1 MLAHAIDNQAII
13 DLKILLVVAS
23 CLLASPYIAKF
34 LKLPLSATEIMLG
47 SFIGFLG
54 FIGES
59 ENFKLLANAGFYYL
73 MFIAGMEI
81 NLKTFLNTEKSL
93 LQRAMI
99 YIVLLYAFSVLAVE
113 IVDISYVFAIII
125 PVMSVGLLSTLYR
138 DFGKNCEWL
147 NISMIVATLA
157 EVVSIVL
164 LTITAAFLGQGADI
178 FSLTQNLF
186 YLVSFLALCIF
197 GFKFL
202 EVLFWWYP
210 QLKTILMPWQDQ
222 NEKDIRFCMA
232 IFIAIVAIMIYFKL
246 EVALGAFIAGS
257 FIATFFDHKK
267 DLEHKLSSFG
277 YGFLIPIFFIY
288 IGSSF
293 KLKMLL
299 DPEVLIIAFSLTTF
313 MIVLRIFSALVFLNH
328 LGGIKNTFLF
338 GLSHSMPLTLLI
350 AIATLS
356 YQTNII
362 SQNIYSGLV
371 LTALAEA
378 ILAISLIKFINNL
391 GKKQSC

>member
-1 MLAHAIDNQAII
+1 MLAGVIDAQAAT
-13 DLKILLVVAS
+13 DLKILLVVAG
-23 CLLASPYIAKF
+23 CLLTSPYIAKF

-81 NLKTFLNTEKSL
+81 NLKTFLNTERSL
-93 LQRAMI
+93 LNKALI
-99 YIVLLYAFSVLAVE
+99 YIILLYVFSVLAVE
-113 IVDISYVFAIII
+113 SVDISYIFVIII

-147 NISMIVATLA
+147 NVSMVVATLA

-164 LTITAAFLGQGADI
+164 LTIAAAFLGKGADL
-178 FSLTQNLF
+178 FSLTQNLL
-186 YLVSFLALCIF
+186 YLVGFLALCIF

-293 KLKMLL
+293 KLQMLL
-299 DPEVLIIAFSLTTF
+299 NTQVLIIAFSLTLF
-313 MIVLRIFSALVFLNH
+313 MIALRILCAMVFFKN
-328 LGGIKNTFLF
+328 LGLKHTFLF

-362 SQNIYSGLV
+362 TQDIYSGLV
-371 LTALAEA
+371 LTALLEA

-391 GKKQSC
+391 SRK

>member
-1 MLAHAIDNQAII
+1 MLAHVIDAQAAT
-13 DLKILLVVAS
+13 DLKILLVVAG
-23 CLLASPYIAKF
+23 CLLTSPYIAKF

-81 NLKTFLNTEKSL
+81 NLKTFLNTERNL
-93 LQRAMI
+93 LNKAFI
-99 YIVLLYAFSVLAVE
+99 YIILLYAFSVLAVE
-113 IVDISYVFAIII
+113 SIDISYIFVIII

-147 NISMIVATLA
+147 NVSMVVATLA

-164 LTITAAFLGQGADI
+164 LTIAAAFLGKGADL
-178 FSLTQNLF
+178 FSLTQNLL
-186 YLVSFLALCIF
+186 YLVGFLALCIF

-267 DLEHKLSSFG
+267 DLEYKLSSFG

-293 KLKMLL
+293 KLQMLL
-299 DPEVLIIAFSLTTF
+299 NPQVLLIAFSLTAF
-313 MIVLRIFSALVFLNH
+313 MIGLRILCAMTFVKI
-328 LGGIKNTFLF
+328 LGLKNTFLF

-350 AIATLS
+350 AVATLS

-362 SQNIYSGLV
+362 TQDIYSGLV
-371 LTALAEA
+371 LTALLEA

-391 GKKQSC
+391 SRK

>member
-1 MLAHAIDNQAII
+1 MLAHAIDAQAAT
-13 DLKILLVVAS
+13 DLKILLVVAG
-23 CLLASPYIAKF
+23 CLLTSPYIAKF

-73 MFIAGMEI
+73 MFIAGMEV
-81 NLKTFLNTEKSL
+81 NLKTFLNTERSL
-93 LQRAMI
+93 LNKAFI
-99 YIVLLYAFSVLAVE
+99 YIILLYAFSILAIE
-113 IVDISYVFAIII
+113 SIDISYIFVIII

-147 NISMIVATLA
+147 NISMVVATLA

-164 LTITAAFLGQGADI
+164 LTITAAFLGKGADL
-178 FSLTQNLF
+178 FSLTQNLL
-186 YLVSFLALCIF
+186 YLVGFLALCIF

-293 KLKMLL
+293 KLQMLL
-299 DPEVLIIAFSLTTF
+299 NPQVLLIAFSLTAF
-313 MIVLRIFSALVFLNH
+313 MIGLRILCAVTFVKI
-328 LGGIKNTFLF
+328 LGLKNTFLF

-350 AIATLS
+350 AVATLS

-362 SQNIYSGLV
+362 TQDIYSGLV
-371 LTALAEA
+371 LTALLEA

-391 GKKQSC
+391 SRK

>member
-1 MLAHAIDNQAII
+1 MLAHAIDAQAAT
-13 DLKILLVVAS
+13 DLKILLVVAG
-23 CLLASPYIAKF
+23 CLLTSPYIAKF

-81 NLKTFLNTEKSL
+81 NLKTFLKTERSL
-93 LQRAMI
+93 LNKAFI
-99 YIVLLYAFSVLAVE
+99 YIILLYVFSVLAVE
-113 IVDISYVFAIII
+113 SIDISYIFVIII

-147 NISMIVATLA
+147 NVSMVVATLA

-164 LTITAAFLGQGADI
+164 LTIAAAFLGKGADL
-178 FSLTQNLF
+178 FSLTQNLL
-186 YLVSFLALCIF
+186 YLVGFLALCIF

-293 KLKMLL
+293 KLQMLL
-299 DPEVLIIAFSLTTF
+299 NPQVLIIAFSLTIF
-313 MIVLRIFSALVFLNH
+313 MIGLRILCAMTFVKI
-328 LGGIKNTFLF
+328 LGLKNTFLF

-362 SQNIYSGLV
+362 TQDIYSGLV
-371 LTALAEA
+371 LTALLEA

-391 GKKQSC
+391 SRK

>member
-1 MLAHAIDNQAII
+1 MLHNVIDAQAAT
-13 DLKILLVVAS
+13 DLQILLVVAG
-23 CLLASPYIAKF
+23 CLLTSPYIAKF
-34 LKLPLSATEIMLG
+34 LKLPLSATEIILG
-47 SFIGFLG
+47 SLMGFIG

-81 NLKTFLNTEKSL
+81 NLKTFLNTERTL
-93 LQRAMI
+93 LNKAFI
-99 YIVLLYAFSVLAVE
+99 YIASLYLFSILAVE
-113 IVDISYVFAIII
+113 SMDISYIFVIII
-125 PVMSVGLLSTLYR
+125 PIMSVGLLSTLYR
-138 DFGKNCEWL
+138 DFGKNCDWL

-164 LTITAAFLGQGADI
+164 LTITAAFLGQGTDL
-178 FSLTQNLF
+178 FSLTQNLL
-186 YLVSFLALCIF
+186 YLVGFLALCIF

-210 QLKTILMPWQDQ
+210 QLKTILMPWQDH

-293 KLKMLL
+293 KLEKLL
-299 DPEVLIIAFSLTTF
+299 NPEVLIIAFSLTAF
-313 MIVLRIFSALVFLNH
+313 MIFVRIASAMVFLKN
-328 LGGIKNTFLF
+328 LGLKNTFLF

-356 YQTNII
+356 LGARII
-362 SQNIYSGLV
+362 SEEIYSGLV
-371 LTALAEA
+371 LTALLEA
-378 ILAISLIKFINNL
+378 ILAISLIKFINNFKRL
-391 GKKQSC
+391 

>member
-1 MLAHAIDNQAII
+1 MLAHAIDAQAAT
-13 DLKILLVVAS
+13 DLKILLVVAG
-23 CLLASPYIAKF
+23 CLLTSPYIAKF

-81 NLKTFLNTEKSL
+81 NLKTFLNTERSL
-93 LQRAMI
+93 LNKAFI
-99 YIVLLYAFSVLAVE
+99 YIILLYAFSVLAVE
-113 IVDISYVFAIII
+113 SIDISYIFVIII

-147 NISMIVATLA
+147 NISMVVATLA

-164 LTITAAFLGQGADI
+164 LTIAAAFLGKGADL
-178 FSLTQNLF
+178 FSLTQNLL
-186 YLVSFLALCIF
+186 YLVGFLALCIF

-293 KLKMLL
+293 KLQMLL
-299 DPEVLIIAFSLTTF
+299 NPQVLLIAFSLTAF
-313 MIVLRIFSALVFLNH
+313 MIGLRILCAITFVKI
-328 LGGIKNTFLF
+328 LGLKNTFLF

-350 AIATLS
+350 AVATLS

-362 SQNIYSGLV
+362 TQDIYSGLV
-371 LTALAEA
+371 LTALLEA

-391 GKKQSC
+391 SRK

>member
-1 MLAHAIDNQAII
+1 MLAHAIDAQAAT
-13 DLKILLVVAS
+13 DLKILLVVAG
-23 CLLASPYIAKF
+23 CLLTSPYIAKF

-81 NLKTFLNTEKSL
+81 NLKTFLNTERSL
-93 LQRAMI
+93 LNKAFI
-99 YIVLLYAFSVLAVE
+99 YIILLYTFSVLAVE
-113 IVDISYVFAIII
+113 SIDISYIFVIII

-147 NISMIVATLA
+147 NVSMVVATLA

-164 LTITAAFLGQGADI
+164 LTIAAAFLGKGADL
-178 FSLTQNLF
+178 FSLTQNLL
-186 YLVSFLALCIF
+186 YLVGFLALCIF

-293 KLKMLL
+293 KLQMLL
-299 DPEVLIIAFSLTTF
+299 NPQVLLIAFSLTAF
-313 MIVLRIFSALVFLNH
+313 MIGLRILCAMTFVKI
-328 LGGIKNTFLF
+328 LGLKNTFLF

-350 AIATLS
+350 AVATLS

-362 SQNIYSGLV
+362 TQDIYSGLV
-371 LTALAEA
+371 LTALLEA

-391 GKKQSC
+391 SRK

>member
-1 MLAHAIDNQAII
+1 MLHNVIDAQAAT
-13 DLKILLVVAS
+13 DLQILLVVAG
-23 CLLASPYIAKF
+23 CLLTSPYIAKF
-34 LKLPLSATEIMLG
+34 LKLPLSATEIILG
-47 SFIGFLG
+47 SLIGFIG

-81 NLKTFLNTEKSL
+81 NLKTFLNTEKTL
-93 LQRAMI
+93 LNKAFI
-99 YIVLLYAFSVLAVE
+99 YIASLYLFSILAVE
-113 IVDISYVFAIII
+113 SMDISYIFVIII
-125 PVMSVGLLSTLYR
+125 PIMSVGLLSTLYR
-138 DFGKNCEWL
+138 DFGKNCNWL

-164 LTITAAFLGQGADI
+164 LTITAAFLGQGTDL
-178 FSLTQNLF
+178 FSLTQNLL
-186 YLVSFLALCIF
+186 YLVGFLALCIF

-210 QLKTILMPWQDQ
+210 QLKTILMPWQDH

-293 KLKMLL
+293 KLEKLL
-299 DPEVLIIAFSLTTF
+299 NPEVLIIAFSLTAF
-313 MIVLRIFSALVFLNH
+313 MIFVRIASAMVFLKN
-328 LGGIKNTFLF
+328 LGLKNTFLF

-356 YQTNII
+356 LGAKII
-362 SQNIYSGLV
+362 SEEIYSGLV
-371 LTALAEA
+371 LTALLEA
-378 ILAISLIKFINNL
+378 ILAISLIKFINNFKRL
-391 GKKQSC
+391 

>member
-1 MLAHAIDNQAII
+1 MLHNVIDAQAAT
-13 DLKILLVVAS
+13 DLQILLVVAG
-23 CLLASPYIAKF
+23 CLLTSPYIAKF
-34 LKLPLSATEIMLG
+34 LKLPLSATEIILG
-47 SFIGFLG
+47 SLIGFLG

-81 NLKTFLNTEKSL
+81 NLKTFLNTEKTL
-93 LQRAMI
+93 LNKAFI
-99 YIVLLYAFSVLAVE
+99 YIASLYLFSILAVE
-113 IVDISYVFAIII
+113 SMNISYIFVIII
-125 PVMSVGLLSTLYR
+125 PIMSVGLLSTLYR
-138 DFGKNCEWL
+138 DFGKNCDWL

-164 LTITAAFLGQGADI
+164 LTITAAFLGQGTDL
-178 FSLTQNLF
+178 FSLTQNLL
-186 YLVSFLALCIF
+186 YLVGFLALCIF

-210 QLKTILMPWQDQ
+210 QLKTILMPWQDH

-293 KLKMLL
+293 KLEKLL
-299 DPEVLIIAFSLTTF
+299 NPEVLIIAFSLTAF
-313 MIVLRIFSALVFLNH
+313 MMFVRIASAMVFLKN
-328 LGGIKNTFLF
+328 LGLKNTFLF

-356 YQTNII
+356 LGAKII
-362 SQNIYSGLV
+362 SEEIYSGLV
-371 LTALAEA
+371 LTALLEA
-378 ILAISLIKFINNL
+378 ILAISLIKFINNFKRL
-391 GKKQSC
+391 

>member
-1 MLAHAIDNQAII
+1 MLAHAIDAQAAT
-13 DLKILLVVAS
+13 DLKILLVVAG
-23 CLLASPYIAKF
+23 CLLTSPYIAKF

-81 NLKTFLNTEKSL
+81 NLKTFLNTERSL
-93 LQRAMI
+93 LNKAFI
-99 YIVLLYAFSVLAVE
+99 YIMLLYAFSVLAVE
-113 IVDISYVFAIII
+113 SIDISYIFVIII

-147 NISMIVATLA
+147 NVSMVVATLA

-164 LTITAAFLGQGADI
+164 LTIAAAFLGKGADL
-178 FSLTQNLF
+178 FSLTQNLL
-186 YLVSFLALCIF
+186 YLVGFLALCIF

-293 KLKMLL
+293 KLQMLL
-299 DPEVLIIAFSLTTF
+299 NPQVLLIAFSLTAF
-313 MIVLRIFSALVFLNH
+313 MIGLRILCAMTFVKI
-328 LGGIKNTFLF
+328 LGLKNTFLF

-350 AIATLS
+350 AVATLS

-362 SQNIYSGLV
+362 TQDIYSGLV
-371 LTALAEA
+371 LTALLEA

-391 GKKQSC
+391 SRK

>member
-1 MLAHAIDNQAII
+1 MLHNVIDAQAAT
-13 DLKILLVVAS
+13 DLQILLVVAG
-23 CLLASPYIAKF
+23 CLLTSPYIAKF
-34 LKLPLSATEIMLG
+34 LKLPLSATEIILG
-47 SFIGFLG
+47 SLIGFLG

-81 NLKTFLNTEKSL
+81 NLKTFLNTEKTL
-93 LQRAMI
+93 LNKAFI
-99 YIVLLYAFSVLAVE
+99 YIASLYLFSILAVE
-113 IVDISYVFAIII
+113 SMDISYIFVIII
-125 PVMSVGLLSTLYR
+125 PIMSVGLLSTLYR
-138 DFGKNCEWL
+138 DFGKNCDWL

-164 LTITAAFLGQGADI
+164 LTITAAFLGQGTDL
-178 FSLTQNLF
+178 FSLTQNLL
-186 YLVSFLALCIF
+186 YLVGFLALCIF

-210 QLKTILMPWQDQ
+210 QLKTILMPWQDH

-293 KLKMLL
+293 KLEKLL
-299 DPEVLIIAFSLTTF
+299 NPEVLIIAFSLTAF
-313 MIVLRIFSALVFLNH
+313 MIFVRIASATVFLKN
-328 LGGIKNTFLF
+328 LGLKNTFLF

-356 YQTNII
+356 LGAKII
-362 SQNIYSGLV
+362 SEEIYSGLV
-371 LTALAEA
+371 LTALLEA
-378 ILAISLIKFINNL
+378 ILAISLIKFINNFKRL
-391 GKKQSC
+391 

>member
-1 MLAHAIDNQAII
+1 MLAHAIDAQAAT
-13 DLKILLVVAS
+13 DLKILLVVAG
-23 CLLASPYIAKF
+23 CLLTSPYIAKF

-81 NLKTFLNTEKSL
+81 NLKTFLNTERSL
-93 LQRAMI
+93 LNKAFI
-99 YIVLLYAFSVLAVE
+99 YIILLYAFSILAVE
-113 IVDISYVFAIII
+113 SIDISYIFVIII

-147 NISMIVATLA
+147 NVSMMVATLA

-164 LTITAAFLGQGADI
+164 LTIAAAFLGKGADL
-178 FSLTQNLF
+178 FSLTQNLL
-186 YLVSFLALCIF
+186 YLVGFLALCIF

-293 KLKMLL
+293 KLQMLL
-299 DPEVLIIAFSLTTF
+299 NPQVLLIAFSLTAF
-313 MIVLRIFSALVFLNH
+313 MIGLRILCAMTFVKI
-328 LGGIKNTFLF
+328 LGLKNTFLF

-350 AIATLS
+350 AVATLS

-362 SQNIYSGLV
+362 TQDIYSGLV
-371 LTALAEA
+371 LTALLEA

-391 GKKQSC
+391 SRK

>member
-1 MLAHAIDNQAII
+1 MLHNVIDAQAAT
-13 DLKILLVVAS
+13 DLQILLVVAG
-23 CLLASPYIAKF
+23 CLLTSPYIAKF
-34 LKLPLSATEIMLG
+34 LKLPLSATEIILG
-47 SFIGFLG
+47 SLIGFLG

-81 NLKTFLNTEKSL
+81 NLKTFLNTEKTL
-93 LQRAMI
+93 LNKAFI
-99 YIVLLYAFSVLAVE
+99 YIASLYLFSILAVE
-113 IVDISYVFAIII
+113 SMDISYIFVIII
-125 PVMSVGLLSTLYR
+125 PIMSVGLLSTLYR
-138 DFGKNCEWL
+138 DFGKNCDWL

-164 LTITAAFLGQGADI
+164 LTITAAFLGQGTDL
-178 FSLTQNLF
+178 FSLTQNLL
-186 YLVSFLALCIF
+186 YLVGFLALCIF

-210 QLKTILMPWQDQ
+210 QLKTILMPWQDH

-293 KLKMLL
+293 KLEKLL
-299 DPEVLIIAFSLTTF
+299 NPEVLIIAFSLTAF
-313 MIVLRIFSALVFLNH
+313 MIFVRIASAMVFLKN
-328 LGGIKNTFLF
+328 LGLKNTFLF

-356 YQTNII
+356 LGAKII
-362 SQNIYSGLV
+362 SEEIYSGLV
-371 LTALAEA
+371 LTALLEA
-378 ILAISLIKFINNL
+378 ILAISLIKFINNF
-391 GKKQSC
+391 KRV

>member
-1 MLAHAIDNQAII
+1 MLAHAIDAQAAT
-13 DLKILLVVAS
+13 DLKILLVVAG
-23 CLLASPYIAKF
+23 CLLTSPYIAKF

-81 NLKTFLNTEKSL
+81 NLKTFLNTERSL
-93 LQRAMI
+93 LNKAFI
-99 YIVLLYAFSVLAVE
+99 YIILLYAFSVLAVE
-113 IVDISYVFAIII
+113 SIDISYIFVIII

-147 NISMIVATLA
+147 NISMVVATLA

-164 LTITAAFLGQGADI
+164 LTIAAAFLGKGADL
-178 FSLTQNLF
+178 FSLTQNLL
-186 YLVSFLALCIF
+186 YLVGFLALCIF

-293 KLKMLL
+293 KLQMLL
-299 DPEVLIIAFSLTTF
+299 NPQVLLIAFSLTAF
-313 MIVLRIFSALVFLNH
+313 MIGLRILCAMTFVKI
-328 LGGIKNTFLF
+328 LGLKNTFLF

-350 AIATLS
+350 AVATLS

-362 SQNIYSGLV
+362 TQDIYSGLV
-371 LTALAEA
+371 LTALLEA

-391 GKKQSC
+391 SRK

>member
-1 MLAHAIDNQAII
+1 MLAHAIDAQAAT
-13 DLKILLVVAS
+13 DLKILLVVAG
-23 CLLASPYIAKF
+23 CLLTSPYIAKF

-81 NLKTFLNTEKSL
+81 NLKTFLNTERSL
-93 LQRAMI
+93 LNKAFI
-99 YIVLLYAFSVLAVE
+99 YIILLYAFSVLAVE
-113 IVDISYVFAIII
+113 SIDISYIFVIII

-138 DFGKNCEWL
+138 DFGKNREWL
-147 NISMIVATLA
+147 NVSMVVATLA

-164 LTITAAFLGQGADI
+164 LTIAAAFLGKGADL
-178 FSLTQNLF
+178 FSLTQNLL
-186 YLVSFLALCIF
+186 YLVGFLALCIF

-293 KLKMLL
+293 KLQMLL
-299 DPEVLIIAFSLTTF
+299 NPQVLLIAFSLTAF
-313 MIVLRIFSALVFLNH
+313 MIGLRILCAMTFVKI
-328 LGGIKNTFLF
+328 LGLKNTFLF

-362 SQNIYSGLV
+362 TQDIYSGLV
-371 LTALAEA
+371 LTALLEA

-391 GKKQSC
+391 SRK

>member
-1 MLAHAIDNQAII
+1 MLAHVIDAQAAT
-13 DLKILLVVAS
+13 DLKILLVVAG
-23 CLLASPYIAKF
+23 CLLTSPYIAKF

-81 NLKTFLNTEKSL
+81 NLKTFLNTERNL
-93 LQRAMI
+93 LNKAFI
-99 YIVLLYAFSVLAVE
+99 YIILLYAFSVLAVE
-113 IVDISYVFAIII
+113 SIDISYIFVIII

-147 NISMIVATLA
+147 NVSMVVATLA

-164 LTITAAFLGQGADI
+164 LTIAAAFLGKGADL
-178 FSLTQNLF
+178 FSLTQNLL
-186 YLVSFLALCIF
+186 YLVGFLALCIF

-293 KLKMLL
+293 KLQMLL
-299 DPEVLIIAFSLTTF
+299 NPQVLLIAFSLTAF
-313 MIVLRIFSALVFLNH
+313 MIGLRILCAMTFVKI
-328 LGGIKNTFLF
+328 LGLKNTFLF

-350 AIATLS
+350 AVATLS

-362 SQNIYSGLV
+362 TQDIYSGLV
-371 LTALAEA
+371 LTALLEA

-391 GKKQSC
+391 SRK

>member
-1 MLAHAIDNQAII
+1 MLAHAIDAQAAT
-13 DLKILLVVAS
+13 DLKILLVVAG
-23 CLLASPYIAKF
+23 CLLTSPYIAKF

-73 MFIAGMEI
+73 MFIAGMEV
-81 NLKTFLNTEKSL
+81 NLKTFLNTERSL
-93 LQRAMI
+93 LNKAFI
-99 YIVLLYAFSVLAVE
+99 YIILLYAFSILAIE
-113 IVDISYVFAIII
+113 SIDISYIFVIII

-147 NISMIVATLA
+147 NISMVVATLA

-164 LTITAAFLGQGADI
+164 LTITAAFLGKGADL
-178 FSLTQNLF
+178 FSLTQNLL
-186 YLVSFLALCIF
+186 YLVGFLALCIF

-293 KLKMLL
+293 KLQMLL
-299 DPEVLIIAFSLTTF
+299 NPQVLLIAFSLTAF
-313 MIVLRIFSALVFLNH
+313 MIGLRILCAMTFVKI
-328 LGGIKNTFLF
+328 LGLKNTFLF

-350 AIATLS
+350 AVATLS

-362 SQNIYSGLV
+362 TQDIYSGLV
-371 LTALAEA
+371 LTALLEA

-391 GKKQSC
+391 GRK

>member
-1 MLAHAIDNQAII
+1 MLAHAIDAQAAT
-13 DLKILLVVAS
+13 DLKILLVVAG
-23 CLLASPYIAKF
+23 CLLTSPYIAKF

-54 FIGES
+54 FIDES

-73 MFIAGMEI
+73 MFIAGMEV
-81 NLKTFLNTEKSL
+81 NLKTFLNTERSL
-93 LQRAMI
+93 LNKAFI
-99 YIVLLYAFSVLAVE
+99 YIILLYAFSILAIE
-113 IVDISYVFAIII
+113 SIDISYIFIIII

-147 NISMIVATLA
+147 NISMVVATLA

-164 LTITAAFLGQGADI
+164 LTITAAFLGKGADL
-178 FSLTQNLF
+178 FSLTQNLL
-186 YLVSFLALCIF
+186 YLVGFLALCIF

-293 KLKMLL
+293 KLQMLL
-299 DPEVLIIAFSLTTF
+299 NPQVLLIAFSLTAF
-313 MIVLRIFSALVFLNH
+313 MIGLRILCAMTFVKI
-328 LGGIKNTFLF
+328 LGLKNTFLF

-350 AIATLS
+350 AVATLS

-362 SQNIYSGLV
+362 TQDIYSGLV
-371 LTALAEA
+371 LTALLEA

-391 GKKQSC
+391 SRK

>member
-1 MLAHAIDNQAII
+1 MLAHAIDAQAAT
-13 DLKILLVVAS
+13 DLKILLVVAG
-23 CLLASPYIAKF
+23 CLLTSPYIAKF

-81 NLKTFLNTEKSL
+81 NLKTFLNTERSL
-93 LQRAMI
+93 LNKAFI
-99 YIVLLYAFSVLAVE
+99 YIILLYAISILAVE
-113 IVDISYVFAIII
+113 SIDISYIFVIII

-147 NISMIVATLA
+147 NVSMVVATLA

-164 LTITAAFLGQGADI
+164 LTIAAAFLGKGADI
-178 FSLTQNLF
+178 FSLTQNLL
-186 YLVSFLALCIF
+186 YLVGFLALCII

-246 EVALGAFIAGS
+246 EVALGAFISGS

-293 KLKMLL
+293 KLQMLL
-299 DPEVLIIAFSLTTF
+299 NPQVLIIAFSLTAF
-313 MIVLRIFSALVFLNH
+313 MIGLRILCAMTFFKI
-328 LGGIKNTFLF
+328 LGLKNTFLF

-350 AIATLS
+350 AVATLS

-362 SQNIYSGLV
+362 TQDIYSGLV
-371 LTALAEA
+371 LTALLEA

-391 GKKQSC
+391 SRK

>member
-1 MLAHAIDNQAII
+1 MLAHAIDAQAAT
-13 DLKILLVVAS
+13 DLKILLVVAG
-23 CLLASPYIAKF
+23 CLLTSPYIAKF

-73 MFIAGMEI
+73 MFIAGMEV
-81 NLKTFLNTEKSL
+81 NLKTFLNTERSL
-93 LQRAMI
+93 LNKAFI
-99 YIVLLYAFSVLAVE
+99 YIILLYAFSVLAIE
-113 IVDISYVFAIII
+113 SIDISYIFVIII

-147 NISMIVATLA
+147 NVSMVVATLA

-164 LTITAAFLGQGADI
+164 LTITAAFLGKGADL
-178 FSLTQNLF
+178 FSLTQNLL
-186 YLVSFLALCIF
+186 YLVGFLALCIF

-293 KLKMLL
+293 KLQMLL
-299 DPEVLIIAFSLTTF
+299 NPQVLLIAFSLTVF
-313 MIVLRIFSALVFLNH
+313 MIGLRILCAMTFVKI
-328 LGGIKNTFLF
+328 LGLKNTFLF

-350 AIATLS
+350 AVATLS

-362 SQNIYSGLV
+362 TQDIYSGLV
-371 LTALAEA
+371 LTALLEA

-391 GKKQSC
+391 SRK

>member
-1 MLAHAIDNQAII
+1 MLTHAIDAQAAT
-13 DLKILLVVAS
+13 DLKILLVVAG
-23 CLLASPYIAKF
+23 CLLTSPYIAKF

-81 NLKTFLNTEKSL
+81 NLKTFLNTERSL
-93 LQRAMI
+93 LNKAFI
-99 YIVLLYAFSVLAVE
+99 YIILLYAFSVLAVKS
-113 IVDISYVFAIII
+113 IDISYIFVIII

-147 NISMIVATLA
+147 NVSMIVATLA

-164 LTITAAFLGQGADI
+164 LTIAAAFLGKGADL
-178 FSLTQNLF
+178 FSLTQNLL
-186 YLVSFLALCIF
+186 YLVGFLALCIF

-293 KLKMLL
+293 KLQMLL
-299 DPEVLIIAFSLTTF
+299 NPQVLLIAFSLTAF
-313 MIVLRIFSALVFLNH
+313 MIGLRILCAMTFVKI
-328 LGGIKNTFLF
+328 LGLKNTFLF

-350 AIATLS
+350 AVATLS

-362 SQNIYSGLV
+362 TQDIYSGLV
-371 LTALAEA
+371 LTALLEA

-391 GKKQSC
+391 SRK

>member
-1 MLAHAIDNQAII
+1 MLAHAIDAQAAT
-13 DLKILLVVAS
+13 DLKILLVVAG
-23 CLLASPYIAKF
+23 CLLTSPYIAKF

-81 NLKTFLNTEKSL
+81 NLKTFLNTERSL
-93 LQRAMI
+93 LNKAFI
-99 YIVLLYAFSVLAVE
+99 YIILLYAFSVLAVE
-113 IVDISYVFAIII
+113 SIDISYIFVIII

-147 NISMIVATLA
+147 NVSMVVATLA

-164 LTITAAFLGQGADI
+164 LTIAAAFLGKGADL
-178 FSLTQNLF
+178 FSLTQNLL
-186 YLVSFLALCIF
+186 YLVGFLALCIF

-293 KLKMLL
+293 KLEKLL
-299 DPEVLIIAFSLTTF
+299 NPEVLIIAFSLTAF
-313 MIVLRIFSALVFLNH
+313 MIGLRILCAMTFVKI
-328 LGGIKNTFLF
+328 LGLKNTFLF

-350 AIATLS
+350 AVATLS

-362 SQNIYSGLV
+362 TQDIYSGLV
-371 LTALAEA
+371 LTALLEA

-391 GKKQSC
+391 SRK

>member
-1 MLAHAIDNQAII
+1 MLHNVIDAQAAT
-13 DLKILLVVAS
+13 DLQILLVVAG
-23 CLLASPYIAKF
+23 CLLTSPYIAKF
-34 LKLPLSATEIMLG
+34 LKLPLSATEIILG
-47 SFIGFLG
+47 SLIGFLG

-81 NLKTFLNTEKSL
+81 NLKTFLNTEKTL
-93 LQRAMI
+93 LNKAFI
-99 YIVLLYAFSVLAVE
+99 YIASLYLFSILAVE
-113 IVDISYVFAIII
+113 SMNISYIFVIII
-125 PVMSVGLLSTLYR
+125 PIMSVGLLSTLYR
-138 DFGKNCEWL
+138 DFGKNCNWL

-164 LTITAAFLGQGADI
+164 LTITAAFLGQGTDL
-178 FSLTQNLF
+178 FSLTQNLL
-186 YLVSFLALCIF
+186 YLVGFLALCIF

-210 QLKTILMPWQDQ
+210 QLKTILMPWQDH

-293 KLKMLL
+293 KLEKLL
-299 DPEVLIIAFSLTTF
+299 NPEVLIIAFSLTAF
-313 MIVLRIFSALVFLNH
+313 MIFVRIASAMVFLKN
-328 LGGIKNTFLF
+328 LGLKNTFLF

-356 YQTNII
+356 LGAKII
-362 SQNIYSGLV
+362 SEEIYSGLV
-371 LTALAEA
+371 LTALLEA
-378 ILAISLIKFINNL
+378 ILAISLIKFINNFKRL
-391 GKKQSC
+391 

>member
-1 MLAHAIDNQAII
+1 MLAHAIDAQAAT
-13 DLKILLVVAS
+13 DLKILLVVAG
-23 CLLASPYIAKF
+23 CLLTSPYIAKF

-81 NLKTFLNTEKSL
+81 NLKTFLNTERSL
-93 LQRAMI
+93 LNKAFI
-99 YIVLLYAFSVLAVE
+99 YIILLYAFSILAVE
-113 IVDISYVFAIII
+113 SIDISYIFVIII

-138 DFGKNCEWL
+138 DFGKNCDWL
-147 NISMIVATLA
+147 NVSMVVATLA

-164 LTITAAFLGQGADI
+164 LTIAAAFLGKGADL
-178 FSLTQNLF
+178 FSLIQNLL
-186 YLVSFLALCIF
+186 YLVGFLALCIF

-293 KLKMLL
+293 KLQMLL
-299 DPEVLIIAFSLTTF
+299 NPQVLLIAFSLTAF
-313 MIVLRIFSALVFLNH
+313 MIGLRILCAMTFVKI
-328 LGGIKNTFLF
+328 LGLKNTFLF

-350 AIATLS
+350 AVATLS

-362 SQNIYSGLV
+362 TQDIYSGLV
-371 LTALAEA
+371 LTALLEA

-391 GKKQSC
+391 SRK

>member
-1 MLAHAIDNQAII
+1 MLAHAIDAQAAT
-13 DLKILLVVAS
+13 DLKILLVVAG
-23 CLLASPYIAKF
+23 CLLTSPYIAKF

-81 NLKTFLNTEKSL
+81 NLKTFLNTERSL
-93 LQRAMI
+93 LNKAFI
-99 YIVLLYAFSVLAVE
+99 YIILLYAFSVLVVE
-113 IVDISYVFAIII
+113 SIDISYIFVIII

-147 NISMIVATLA
+147 NVSMVVATLA

-164 LTITAAFLGQGADI
+164 LTIAAAFLGKGADL
-178 FSLTQNLF
+178 FSLTQNLL
-186 YLVSFLALCIF
+186 YLVGFLALCIF

-293 KLKMLL
+293 KLQMLL
-299 DPEVLIIAFSLTTF
+299 NPQVLLIAFSLTAF
-313 MIVLRIFSALVFLNH
+313 MIGLRILCAMTFVKI
-328 LGGIKNTFLF
+328 LGLKNTFLF

-350 AIATLS
+350 AVATLS

-362 SQNIYSGLV
+362 TQDIYSGLV
-371 LTALAEA
+371 LTALLEA

-391 GKKQSC
+391 SRK

>member
-1 MLAHAIDNQAII
+1 MLAHAIDAQAAT
-13 DLKILLVVAS
+13 DLKILLVVAG
-23 CLLASPYIAKF
+23 CLLTSPYIAKF

-59 ENFKLLANAGFYYL
+59 ENFKLFANAGFYYL

-81 NLKTFLNTEKSL
+81 NLKTFLNTERSL
-93 LQRAMI
+93 LNKAFI
-99 YIVLLYAFSVLAVE
+99 YIILLYAFSILAVE
-113 IVDISYVFAIII
+113 SIDISYIFVIII

-147 NISMIVATLA
+147 NVSMVVATLA

-164 LTITAAFLGQGADI
+164 LTIAAAFLGKGADL
-178 FSLTQNLF
+178 FSLTQNLL
-186 YLVSFLALCIF
+186 YLVGFLALCIF

-293 KLKMLL
+293 KLQMLL
-299 DPEVLIIAFSLTTF
+299 NPQVLLIAFSLTAF
-313 MIVLRIFSALVFLNH
+313 MIGLRILCAMTFVKI
-328 LGGIKNTFLF
+328 LGLKNTFLF

-350 AIATLS
+350 AVATLS

-362 SQNIYSGLV
+362 TQDIYSGLV
-371 LTALAEA
+371 LTALLEA

-391 GKKQSC
+391 SRK

>member
-1 MLAHAIDNQAII
+1 MLAHAIDAQAAT
-13 DLKILLVVAS
+13 DLKILLVVAG
-23 CLLASPYIAKF
+23 CLLTSPYIAKF

-81 NLKTFLNTEKSL
+81 NLKTFLNTERSL
-93 LQRAMI
+93 LNKSFI
-99 YIVLLYAFSVLAVE
+99 YIILLYAFSVLAVE
-113 IVDISYVFAIII
+113 SVDISYIFVIII
-125 PVMSVGLLSTLYR
+125 PIMSVGLLSTLYR
-138 DFGKNCEWL
+138 DFGKNCDWL

-164 LTITAAFLGQGADI
+164 LTITAAFLGQGKDI
-178 FSLTQNLF
+178 FSLTQNLL
-186 YLVSFLALCIF
+186 YLVGFLALCIF
-197 GFKFL
+197 EFKFL

-293 KLKMLL
+293 KLQMLL
-299 DPEVLIIAFSLTTF
+299 NPQVLLIAFSLTAF
-313 MIVLRIFSALVFLNH
+313 MIGLRILCAMTFIKI
-328 LGGIKNTFLF
+328 LGLKNTFLF

-350 AIATLS
+350 AVATLS

-362 SQNIYSGLV
+362 TQDIYSGLV
-371 LTALAEA
+371 LTALLEA
-378 ILAISLIKFINNL
+378 ILAISLIKFINSL
-391 GKKQSC
+391 SRK

>member
-1 MLAHAIDNQAII
+1 MLAHAIDAQAAT
-13 DLKILLVVAS
+13 DLKILLVVAG
-23 CLLASPYIAKF
+23 CLLTSPYIAKF

-81 NLKTFLNTEKSL
+81 NLKTFLNTERSL
-93 LQRAMI
+93 LNKAFI
-99 YIVLLYAFSVLAVE
+99 YIILLYAFSILAVE
-113 IVDISYVFAIII
+113 SVGISYIFVIII

-147 NISMIVATLA
+147 NVSMVVATLA
-157 EVVSIVL
+157 EVVSIIL
-164 LTITAAFLGQGADI
+164 LTIAAAFLGKGADL
-178 FSLTQNLF
+178 FSLTQNLL
-186 YLVSFLALCIF
+186 YLVGFLALCIF

-293 KLKMLL
+293 KLQMLL
-299 DPEVLIIAFSLTTF
+299 NPQVLIIAFSLTAF
-313 MIVLRIFSALVFLNH
+313 MIGLRILCAMTFVKI
-328 LGGIKNTFLF
+328 LGLKNTFLF

-350 AIATLS
+350 AVATLS

-362 SQNIYSGLV
+362 TQDIYSGLV
-371 LTALAEA
+371 LTALLEA

-391 GKKQSC
+391 SRK

>member
-1 MLAHAIDNQAII
+1 MLAHAIDAQAAT
-13 DLKILLVVAS
+13 DLKILLVVAG
-23 CLLASPYIAKF
+23 CLLTSPYIAKF

-81 NLKTFLNTEKSL
+81 NLKTFLNTERSL
-93 LQRAMI
+93 LNKAFI
-99 YIVLLYAFSVLAVE
+99 YIMLLYAFSILAVE
-113 IVDISYVFAIII
+113 SIDISYIFVIII

-147 NISMIVATLA
+147 NVSMVVATLA

-164 LTITAAFLGQGADI
+164 LTIAAAFLGKGADL
-178 FSLTQNLF
+178 FSLTQNLL
-186 YLVSFLALCIF
+186 YLVGFLALCIF

-293 KLKMLL
+293 KLQMLL
-299 DPEVLIIAFSLTTF
+299 NPQVLIIAFSLTIF
-313 MIVLRIFSALVFLNH
+313 MIGLRILCAMTFVKI
-328 LGGIKNTFLF
+328 LGLKNTFLF

-350 AIATLS
+350 AAATLS

-362 SQNIYSGLV
+362 AQDIYSGLV
-371 LTALAEA
+371 LTALLEA

-391 GKKQSC
+391 SRK

>member
-1 MLAHAIDNQAII
+1 MLAHAIDAQAAT
-13 DLKILLVVAS
+13 DLKILLVVAG
-23 CLLASPYIAKF
+23 CLLTSPYIAKF
-34 LKLPLSATEIMLG
+34 LKLPLSATEIILG

-81 NLKTFLNTEKSL
+81 NLKTFLNTERSL
-93 LQRAMI
+93 LNKAFI
-99 YIVLLYAFSVLAVE
+99 YIILLYAFSILAVE
-113 IVDISYVFAIII
+113 SIDISYIFVIII

-147 NISMIVATLA
+147 NVSMVVATLA

-164 LTITAAFLGQGADI
+164 LTIAAAFLGKGADL
-178 FSLTQNLF
+178 FSLTQNLL
-186 YLVSFLALCIF
+186 YLVGFLALCIF

-293 KLKMLL
+293 KLQMLL
-299 DPEVLIIAFSLTTF
+299 NPQVLIIAFSLTAF
-313 MIVLRIFSALVFLNH
+313 MIGLRILCAMTFVKI
-328 LGGIKNTFLF
+328 LGLKNTFLF

-350 AIATLS
+350 AVATLS

-362 SQNIYSGLV
+362 TQDIYSGLV
-371 LTALAEA
+371 LTALLEA

-391 GKKQSC
+391 SRK

>member
-1 MLAHAIDNQAII
+1 MLAHAIDAQAAT
-13 DLKILLVVAS
+13 DLKILLVVAG
-23 CLLASPYIAKF
+23 CLLTSPYIAKF
-34 LKLPLSATEIMLG
+34 LKLPLSATEIILG

-59 ENFKLLANAGFYYL
+59 ENFKLFANAGFYYL

-81 NLKTFLNTEKSL
+81 NLKTFLNTERNL
-93 LQRAMI
+93 LNKAFI
-99 YIVLLYAFSVLAVE
+99 YIILLYAFSILAVE
-113 IVDISYVFAIII
+113 SIDISYIFVIII

-147 NISMIVATLA
+147 NVSMVVATLA

-164 LTITAAFLGQGADI
+164 LTIAAAFLGKGADL
-178 FSLTQNLF
+178 FSLTQNLL
-186 YLVSFLALCIF
+186 YLVGFLALCIF

-293 KLKMLL
+293 KLQMLL
-299 DPEVLIIAFSLTTF
+299 NPQVLIIAFSLTAF
-313 MIVLRIFSALVFLNH
+313 MIGLRILCAMTFVKI
-328 LGGIKNTFLF
+328 LGLKNTFLF

-350 AIATLS
+350 AVATLS

-362 SQNIYSGLV
+362 TQDIYSGLV
-371 LTALAEA
+371 LTALLEA

-391 GKKQSC
+391 SRK

>member
-1 MLAHAIDNQAII
+1 MLAHAIDAQAAT
-13 DLKILLVVAS
+13 DLKILLVVAG
-23 CLLASPYIAKF
+23 CLLTSPYIAKF

-81 NLKTFLNTEKSL
+81 NLKTFLNTERSL
-93 LQRAMI
+93 LNKAFI
-99 YIVLLYAFSVLAVE
+99 YIILLYAFSVLAIE
-113 IVDISYVFAIII
+113 SINISYIFVIII

-147 NISMIVATLA
+147 NVSMVVATLA

-164 LTITAAFLGQGADI
+164 LTITAAFLGKGADL
-178 FSLTQNLF
+178 FSLTQNLL
-186 YLVSFLALCIF
+186 YLVGFLALCIF

-293 KLKMLL
+293 KLQMLL
-299 DPEVLIIAFSLTTF
+299 NPQVLLIAFSLTAF
-313 MIVLRIFSALVFLNH
+313 MIGLRILCAMTFVKI
-328 LGGIKNTFLF
+328 LGLKNTFLF

-350 AIATLS
+350 AVATLS

-362 SQNIYSGLV
+362 TQDIYSGLV
-371 LTALAEA
+371 LTALLEA

-391 GKKQSC
+391 SRK

>member
-1 MLAHAIDNQAII
+1 MLAHAIDAQAAT
-13 DLKILLVVAS
+13 DLKILLVVAG
-23 CLLASPYIAKF
+23 CLLTSPYIAKF

-81 NLKTFLNTEKSL
+81 NLKTFLNTERSL
-93 LQRAMI
+93 LNKAFI
-99 YIVLLYAFSVLAVE
+99 YIILLYAFSVLAVE
-113 IVDISYVFAIII
+113 SIDISYIFVIII

-147 NISMIVATLA
+147 NVSMVVATLA

-164 LTITAAFLGQGADI
+164 LTIAAAFLGKGADL
-178 FSLTQNLF
+178 FSLTQNLL
-186 YLVSFLALCIF
+186 YLVGFLALCIF

-293 KLKMLL
+293 KLQMLL
-299 DPEVLIIAFSLTTF
+299 NPQVLLIAFSLTAF
-313 MIVLRIFSALVFLNH
+313 MIGLRILCAMTFVKI
-328 LGGIKNTFLF
+328 LGLKNTFLF

-350 AIATLS
+350 AVATLS

-362 SQNIYSGLV
+362 TQDIYSGLV
-371 LTALAEA
+371 LTALFEA

-391 GKKQSC
+391 SRK

>member
-1 MLAHAIDNQAII
+1 MLAHAIDAQAAT
-13 DLKILLVVAS
+13 DLKILLVVAG
-23 CLLASPYIAKF
+23 CLLTSPYIAKF

-59 ENFKLLANAGFYYL
+59 ENFKLFANAGFYYL

-81 NLKTFLNTEKSL
+81 NLKTFLNTERSL
-93 LQRAMI
+93 LNKAFI
-99 YIVLLYAFSVLAVE
+99 YIILLYAFSILAVE
-113 IVDISYVFAIII
+113 SVGISYIFVIII

-147 NISMIVATLA
+147 NVSMVVATLA

-164 LTITAAFLGQGADI
+164 LTIAAAFLGKGADL
-178 FSLTQNLF
+178 FSLTQNLL
-186 YLVSFLALCIF
+186 YLVGFLALCIF

-293 KLKMLL
+293 KLQMLL
-299 DPEVLIIAFSLTTF
+299 NPQVLLIAFSLTAF
-313 MIVLRIFSALVFLNH
+313 MIGLRILCAMTFVKI
-328 LGGIKNTFLF
+328 LGLKNTFLF

-350 AIATLS
+350 AVATLS

-362 SQNIYSGLV
+362 TQDIYSGLV
-371 LTALAEA
+371 LTALLEA

-391 GKKQSC
+391 SRK

>member
-1 MLAHAIDNQAII
+1 MLAGAIDAQVAI
-13 DLKILLVVAS
+13 DLKILLVVAG
-23 CLLASPYIAKF
+23 CLLTSPYIAKF

-93 LQRAMI
+93 LNKAFI
-99 YIVLLYAFSVLAVE
+99 YIILLYAFSILAVE
-113 IVDISYVFAIII
+113 SIDIAYIFVIII

-147 NISMIVATLA
+147 NVSMVVATLA

-164 LTITAAFLGQGADI
+164 LTIAAAFLGKGADI
-178 FSLTQNLF
+178 FSLTQNLL
-186 YLVSFLALCIF
+186 YLVGFLALCIF

-293 KLKMLL
+293 KLQMLL
-299 DPEVLIIAFSLTTF
+299 NPQVLIIAFSLTAF
-313 MIVLRIFSALVFLNH
+313 MIGLRILCAMTFVKI
-328 LGGIKNTFLF
+328 LGLKNTFLF

-350 AIATLS
+350 AVATLS

-362 SQNIYSGLV
+362 TQDIYSGLV
-371 LTALAEA
+371 LTALLEA

-391 GKKQSC
+391 SRK

>member
-1 MLAHAIDNQAII
+1 MLAHAIDAQAAT
-13 DLKILLVVAS
+13 DLKILLVVAG
-23 CLLASPYIAKF
+23 CLLTSPYIAKF

-81 NLKTFLNTEKSL
+81 NLKTFLNTERSL
-93 LQRAMI
+93 LNKAFI
-99 YIVLLYAFSVLAVE
+99 YIILLYTFSILAVE
-113 IVDISYVFAIII
+113 SIDISYIFVIII

-138 DFGKNCEWL
+138 DFGKNCKWL
-147 NISMIVATLA
+147 NVSMVVATLA

-164 LTITAAFLGQGADI
+164 LTIAAAFLGKGADL
-178 FSLTQNLF
+178 FSLTQNLL
-186 YLVSFLALCIF
+186 YLVGFLALCIF

-293 KLKMLL
+293 KLQMLL
-299 DPEVLIIAFSLTTF
+299 NPQVLLIAFSLTAF
-313 MIVLRIFSALVFLNH
+313 MIGLRILCAMTFVKI
-328 LGGIKNTFLF
+328 LGLKNTFLF

-350 AIATLS
+350 AVATLS

-362 SQNIYSGLV
+362 TQDIYSGLV
-371 LTALAEA
+371 LTALLEA

-391 GKKQSC
+391 SRK